1 MATKSMPVAI
11 FCLVIREG
19 ESVWVHT
26 DSIMHTR
33 LDRDAEFCPD
43 AIRATDK

>member
-1 MATKSMPVAI
+1 M
-11 FCLVIREG
+11 IRE
-19 ESVWVHT
+19 EELVWVRT
-26 DSIMHTR
+26 DSIVHTR